1 MKKRKF
7 KEYESINFYDI
18 SREIISFWK
27 KNKIFEKSIESR
39 SNSEI
44 FSFYEGPPSA
54 NGLPGIHHV
63 MARTVKDI
71 FCRYKTL
78 QGYKVYRKG
87 GWDTHGLPVELQV
100 EQKLGIT
107 KDDIGEKISVEKYNK
122 ECKKAVMKFKKKW
135 EELTE
140 SIGFWLDINDAYIT
154 FENNYIES
162 VWWSI
167 KKLYDKKLLY
177 KGYTIQPYSP
187 AAGTGLSSHE
197 LNMPGAYKLI
207 KDTSL
212 VAQFRIKINEKSK
225 LIFDDYNDIF
235 FLAWTTTPWTLPA
248 NNGLAVGKKINYV
261 LLDTFNKYS
270 GNRIKI
276 VIAENCIEK
285 VFNIKNEQINNKLR
299 FDKNNIQYKILKKFK
314 GNDLTGLEYE
324 QLLPYVKVE
333 KPAFSVVEG
342 DFVSTEEGTGIV
354 HLSLTFGS
362 DDFYLSKKNNLPGVF
377 VRDKNS
383 ELVPIVNKSGKFV
396 DEIKDFAGMEVKN
409 FSQKND
415 NKNLTTDEKIAIKLK
430 KENKAFDVKKH
441 EHSYPHCWRTDKPI
455 LYYPL
460 ESWFINTT
468 KLKKALI
475 EANKKINWQPP
486 STGSGRFGN
495 WLENLVDWNLSRSRF
510 WGTPLPI
517 WRTKDG
523 KEEFCIGSINQL
535 NDEVS
540 KSYKKGFMKN
550 LLSEDF
556 DLHKPYVDDIV
567 LVSKKGSPMY
577 REKDIIDVW
586 YDSGAVPFAQYHYP
600 FENENLFN
608 KMFPANFIAEGVDQT
623 RGWFFTLHAISVML
637 FDKSSFENVIS
648 NGLVLDKDGNK
659 MSKRLGNA
667 VDPYEV
673 IKKYGP
679 DATRLY
685 MIINSNPWDNLK
697 FDSDGINEVVRKFFG
712 TLSNTYSFFALYAN
726 IDGFNGNEEFI
737 PYKKRNFDD
746 RWIISKLNTTIKAV
760 EVNLNEYSPTKAARI
775 INQFLND
782 DLSNWYVRLNRKRFW
797 KGDLLEDKLM
807 AYQTLHECLKKIS
820 IISSPFIPF
829 YSEKLFCDLNE
840 FSNNKSESVHIS
852 NYPSSEEK
860 LISHSIE
867 RKMLY
872 AQKISS
878 LVHSIRKKEK
888 IKVRQ
893 PLSAILIPVNSKEVE
908 KDVRAVEKIILSEVN
923 VKKVKYVYDNS
934 KVFIKKI
941 KPNYKKLGS
950 LYGAKMSNVSKRIM
964 DMSQDE
970 INMLEKNGVIELNID
985 DNDNI
990 KLKID
995 QAEISFSDIEGQLV
1009 ASNDLFTIALEI
1021 SINEALLSEGI
1032 SREFINKIQNERKNM
1047 SLEVTDKID
1056 IQVEN
1061 DSSAILKYIN
1071 DHKSFICNETQSI
1084 GLKFVD
1090 NLNNSKTMEIKINHS
1105 NINSETVNYYIIKK

>member
-1 MKKRKF
+1 MKNRKF

-27 KNKIFEKSIESR
+27 KNKIFEKSIKSR
-39 SNSEI
+39 SNAEI

-100 EQKLGIT
+100 EKKLGIT
-107 KDDIGEKISVEKYNK
+107 KDDIGKAISIEKYNK

-167 KKLYDKKLLY
+167 KTLYDKKLLY

-212 VAQFRIKINEKSK
+212 VAQFRIEKNEKSK
-225 LIFDDYNDIF
+225 LIFDDDNDIF

-270 GNRIKI
+270 GKRIKV

-285 VFNIKNEQINNKLR
+285 IFNIKNEQKNNKPR
-299 FDKNNIQYKILKKFK
+299 FDKNKIQYKILNKIK
-314 GNDLTGLEYE
+314 GADLIGLEYE

-333 KPAFSVVEG
+333 KPAFSVVGG

-377 VRDKNS
+377 VKDKNN

-396 DEIKDFAGMEVKN
+396 DEIEDFAGMEVKN

-415 NKNLTTDEKIAIKLK
+415 KKDLTTDEKIAIKLK
-430 KENKAFDVKKH
+430 KENKAFDVKKY
-441 EHSYPHCWRTDKPI
+441 EHTYPHCWRTDKPI

-468 KLKKALI
+468 KLKKVLI
-475 EANKKINWQPP
+475 ESNKKINWQPP

-523 KEEFCIGSINQL
+523 KEELCIGSTSQL
-535 NDEVS
+535 NEEVT

-550 LLSEDF
+550 LLSKDF
-556 DLHKPYVDDIV
+556 DLHRPYVDDIV
-567 LVSKKGSPMY
+567 LVSKSWKPMY

-600 FENENLFN
+600 FENESFFK

-637 FDKSSFENVIS
+637 FDKSSF
-648 NGLVLDKDGNK
+648 
-659 MSKRLGNA
+659 
-667 VDPYEV
+667 
-673 IKKYGP
+673 
-679 DATRLY
+679 
-685 MIINSNPWDNLK
+685 
-697 FDSDGINEVVRKFFG
+697 
-712 TLSNTYSFFALYAN
+712 
-726 IDGFNGNEEFI
+726 
-737 PYKKRNFDD
+737 
-746 RWIISKLNTTIKAV
+746 
-760 EVNLNEYSPTKAARI
+760 
-775 INQFLND
+775 
-782 DLSNWYVRLNRKRFW
+782 
-797 KGDLLEDKLM
+797 
-807 AYQTLHECLKKIS
+807 
-820 IISSPFIPF
+820 
-829 YSEKLFCDLNE
+829 
-840 FSNNKSESVHIS
+840 
-852 NYPSSEEK
+852 
-860 LISHSIE
+860 
-867 RKMLY
+867 
-872 AQKISS
+872 
-878 LVHSIRKKEK
+878 
-888 IKVRQ
+888 
-893 PLSAILIPVNSKEVE
+893 
-908 KDVRAVEKIILSEVN
+908 
-923 VKKVKYVYDNS
+923 
-934 KVFIKKI
+934 
-941 KPNYKKLGS
+941 
-950 LYGAKMSNVSKRIM
+950 
-964 DMSQDE
+964 
-970 INMLEKNGVIELNID
+970 
-985 DNDNI
+985 
-990 KLKID
+990 
-995 QAEISFSDIEGQLV
+995 
-1009 ASNDLFTIALEI
+1009 
-1021 SINEALLSEGI
+1021 
-1032 SREFINKIQNERKNM
+1032 
-1047 SLEVTDKID
+1047 
-1056 IQVEN
+1056 
-1061 DSSAILKYIN
+1061 
-1071 DHKSFICNETQSI
+1071 
-1084 GLKFVD
+1084 
-1090 NLNNSKTMEIKINHS
+1090 
-1105 NINSETVNYYIIKK
+1105 